1 MRLTTCV
8 EQFFDLYHFRI
19 KGSSQRTIK
28 AYRQTLA
35 LFLPFAAKFYS
46 IKIASLSIDHLSLP
60 LILAFLD
67 YLQTDRNNAANT
79 RNNRLAVIKSLA
91 KMIRLMYP
99 QKLEVADAI
108 LAIPQ
113 KKSLKKIVGFLYVE
127 EIFAVYEAVDL
138 KKPLGFRD
146 YTILHLL
153 ADSGARASEVAMLKV
168 DYFDPIQKTLTILG
182 KANKFRLIKLS
193 QKTTDIVKRY
203 ITRYR
208 PHPKPI
214 YQHCLFINKHGRP
227 LTRKGIYLMCQKYLS
242 IAVKPKRL
250 KLIHP
255 VHSFRHA
262 CAINM
267 IASGKSVSDVK
278 NHLGHE
284 NVESTMIYLKMDLS
298 SKRAAQ
304 KKFIEYNQSTLKQDP
319 KIDELIDW
327 EHKNQTLAWLDSL

>member
-8 EQFFDLYHFRI
+8 QQFLDQYLFRI
-19 KGSSQRTIK
+19 KGSSQQTIN

-35 LFLPFAAKFYS
+35 LFLPFAANYYS
-46 IKIASLSIDHLSLP
+46 IKVSSLSIDHLTIDV
-60 LILAFLD
+60 ILAFLD
-67 YLQTDRNNAANT
+67 YLQSDRRNQANT
-79 RNNRLAVIKSLA
+79 RNQRLAVIKSLA

-99 QKLEVADAI
+99 QKRQIADAI

-127 EIFAVYEAVDL
+127 EIFDVYEAVDL

-153 ADSGARASEVAMLKV
+153 ADSGARASEVAMLNV
-168 DYFDPIQKTLTILG
+168 DYFNPAQKTLTILG
-182 KANKFRLIKLS
+182 KANKFRLIKLT
-193 QKTTDIVKRY
+193 QKTADLLKQY

-242 IAVKPKRL
+242 IALPPNRL
-250 KLIHP
+250 NVIHP

-284 NVESTMIYLKMDLS
+284 NVESTMIYLKMDLRT
-298 SKRAAQ
+298 KRAAQ
-304 KKFIEYNQSTLKQDP
+304 KKFIEYNQSTLKHDP
-319 KIDELIDW
+319 KIDGLIDW
-327 EHKNQTLAWLDSL
+327 EHKKQTLAWLDSL

>member
-19 KGSSQRTIK
+19 KGSSQQTIN
-28 AYRQTLA
+28 AYRQALA

-67 YLQTDRNNAANT
+67 YLQADRSNAANT
-79 RNNRLAVIKSLA
+79 RNHRLAVIKSLA

-99 QKLEVADAI
+99 QKRQIADAI

-113 KKSLKKIVGFLYVE
+113 KKSQKKIVGFLYLE

-153 ADSGARASEVAMLKV
+153 ADSGARASEVAMLKL
-168 DYFDPIQKTLTILG
+168 DYFNPDQKTLTILG

-193 QKTTDIVKRY
+193 QKTTDLMQRY

-208 PHPKPI
+208 PHPMPI
-214 YQHCLFINKHGRP
+214 YQHCLFINKHGKP
-227 LTRKGIYLMCQKYLS
+227 LTRKGIYLMCQKFLS

-250 KLIHP
+250 NMIHP

-284 NVESTMIYLKMDLS
+284 NVQSTMIYLKMDLRT
-298 SKRAAQ
+298 KRAVQ
-304 KKFIEYNQSTLKQDP
+304 KKFIEYNQSTLKHDP

-327 EHKNQTLAWLDSL
+327 EHKKQTLAWLDSL